1 MPNHSNRNRDE
12 TNSNNTR
19 RGDAGVIRSGSH
31 GRMLREPPQPA
42 PNVEGYRKAS
52 SGRFVGFDLVD
63 PALDRT
69 DSGQLRN
76 VRDEQQ
82 LSRRE
87 LRARY
92 GHHNSGE
99 RNFDQMSEP
108 ETSDTP
114 TFDRGVFADV
124 SRTEAAARGVDPNPT
139 DRRES
144 IVADGLGGPQF
155 NRHVGGFVETD
166 RPDEETTPPDIQR
179 GEDPFV
185 SAESERGRSGPDLF
199 ESADSQLRDED
210 RSVVREGFADAV
222 ESFDE
227 IDETDRDEFFS
238 QAAELQSE
246 MPTLQRG
253 DTLAVN
259 TTNTL
264 LAERR
269 GGSL

>member
-1 MPNHSNRNRDE
+1 MPRHNQNGNGTEHSNQ
-12 TNSNNTR
+12 NNPR

-63 PALDRT
+63 PGLERR

-114 TFDRGVFADV
+114 TFDRGVFADA
-124 SRTEAAARGVDPNPT
+124 SRTEADRG
-139 DRRES
+139 
-144 IVADGLGGPQF
+144 L
-155 NRHVGGFVETD
+155 
-166 RPDEETTPPDIQR
+166 
-179 GEDPFV
+179 
-185 SAESERGRSGPDLF
+185 SGPDLF
-199 ESADSQLRDED
+199 ESADSEFGSDESDESDREEFDRTVTVGVTPATLGDGFKIQTDDDRTDRTLGRGTEVVERADEDIGLPDAGTLDSTDVVAEAEIGLRD
-210 RSVVREGFADAV
+210 REAGFGETAEV
-222 ESFDE
+222 IETR
-227 IDETDRDEFFS
+227 ETDDTIFS
-238 QAAELQSE
+238 Y
-246 MPTLQRG
+246 R
-253 DTLAVN
+253 
-259 TTNTL
+259 
-264 LAERR
+264 
-269 GGSL
+269 